1 MEKFKKMSIRFFFLV
16 LILPSCIEAENEFE
30 FESVKK
36 IIDKHELEL
45 VGFDKDYNQG
55 LKLDDLSEFEII
67 AKSITGKHHD
77 SSRLLSIYSKNGIN
91 INDRFFLEFLNNS
104 LKNEDIN
111 ELNFTKGTY
120 KILCPHNPGAVYKRL
135 NTSNPLVDVDVTFS
149 YGNGLIN
156 NFDITLAGF
165 PFGVSLGKKSFN
177 QNTFPSNGGYYGG
190 IITITLNYNIFIED
204 IGTFYVSEPTHWKVK
219 IEACNGTAYW
229 IQLVQ

>member
-104 LKNEDIN
+104 LENEDIN
-111 ELNFTKGTY
+111 ELNFESISIFTK
-120 KILCPHNPGAVYKRL
+120 
-135 NTSNPLVDVDVTFS
+135 
-149 YGNGLIN
+149 
-156 NFDITLAGF
+156 
-165 PFGVSLGKKSFN
+165 
-177 QNTFPSNGGYYGG
+177 
-190 IITITLNYNIFIED
+190 
-204 IGTFYVSEPTHWKVK
+204 
-219 IEACNGTAYW
+219 
-229 IQLVQ
+229 